1 MILLSTPFINVDCCV
16 FAVARPKY
24 YICLILHWN
33 NKLFCFISFNLI
45 CGNFNI
51 SAFSKVVSIPL
62 TCHNDCISGDFTI
75 AENFLLTKKL
85 QSYFLSMRFYMSQMS
100 RQCPFSHFHFPV
112 NIQNRI
118 KKWKQ
123 SFWSISWLNA

>member
-1 MILLSTPFINVDCCV
+1 MILLSTSFINVDCCV
-16 FAVARPKY
+16 FAVARPRY
-24 YICLILHWN
+24 CIYLILHWN
-33 NKLFCFISFNLI
+33 NKLFCFISLNLI
-45 CGNFNI
+45 CGSFNI

-62 TCHNDCISGDFTI
+62 TRHNDCKWGFYHCI
-75 AENFLLTKKL
+75 ELLTHQKL

-112 NIQNRI
+112 NFQNRI

-123 SFWSISWLNA
+123 SFWSTSWLNA